1 MEENNLFF
9 YLFLILS
16 VIFILFGAFYYQ
28 TYYDTLNMA
37 KWVYRW
43 DFQKDTF
50 NNADYLEINYSYY
63 DELKYESLERF
74 DNIDKTLYTGQI
86 LLILGAVFMFVS
98 YYLKVISR
106 ESKSLNNEVIIPIND
121 GGAINDNTIKK
132 TS

>member
-1 MEENNLFF
+1 MESNNLFF

-16 VIFILFGAFYYQ
+16 AIFILLGAFQYQ
-28 TYYDTLNMA
+28 AYYDTLNMA

-50 NNADYLEINYSYY
+50 NNVDYLEINYSYY

-74 DNIDKTLYTGQI
+74 DNIDKTLEKGQI
-86 LLILGAVFMFVS
+86 FLILGAVFMFVS